1 MRNKM
6 NNIRTKITATVLTAL
21 LTVSATAQSI
31 RSSYF
36 LETMPGRH
44 KFNPAMTGNYGYVGF
59 PALSGISINASTNFG
74 ASTFF
79 YPGEDGKLHNFLNQS
94 VQADEFLGKLKN
106 TSKLNMSIDM
116 SIISAGFKAFGG
128 YNTLDISLHTNTQMQ
143 MPKELFEFFK
153 VGRTN
158 TTGATQY
165 DMSGVKAEASAYMD
179 IALGHARKINEQWEV
194 GAKIKGIIGI
204 GHARADISKLD
215 VTMEQN
221 RWIIESMGTVDISF
235 PGIQPKTSIS
245 TDANGNVR
253 EVIDG
258 FEMDGYSFGIQGG
271 GIGFDLGAVYRPIKD
286 LAISVA
292 VTDIGFIHWK
302 NNQSYKTLEDKIV
315 YSGMDETQEGI
326 NSEDLVENFESL
338 TKLEATDKSS
348 INRALRASLNIG
360 AEYSFLNNIISL
372 GILSH
377 STFGPVTYTEGTFV
391 ANIRAPKAF
400 AMSLNGTISNMG
412 GSFGALL
419 NFCPK
424 GFNFFVGID
433 CYPGLK
439 VSPQF
444 IPVNKLN
451 ANLSLGLNFTF
462 GEKVL

>member
-1 MRNKM
+1 MK
-6 NNIRTKITATVLTAL
+6 NIRTKISAILLTAL
-21 LTVSATAQSI
+21 LTASATAQSI

-79 YPGEDGKLHNFLNQS
+79 YPGENGTLYNFLNQA
-94 VQADEFLGKLKN
+94 VPADEFLGKLKN
-106 TSKLNMSIDM
+106 TSKLNMSVDM
-116 SIISAGFKAFGG
+116 ALISTGFKAFGG
-128 YNTLDISLHTNTQMQ
+128 YNTFDISLHTNTQMQ
-143 MPKELFEFFK
+143 IPKGLFEFLK

-158 TTGATQY
+158 MFGATEY
-165 DMSGVKAEASAYMD
+165 DLSGVKAEASAYMD
-179 IALGHARKINEQWEV
+179 IAIGHARKINEQWEV

-204 GHARADISKLD
+204 GHARANINKFNVSMGQ
-215 VTMEQN
+215 TQ
-221 RWIIESMGTVDISF
+221 WIIESQGTVDMSF
-235 PGIQPKTSIS
+235 PGIKPKKGIS
-245 TDANGNVR
+245 TDINGNER
-253 EVIDG
+253 EVVEG

-302 NNQSYKTLEDKIV
+302 NNQSYKTLDDKVI
-315 YSGMDETQEGI
+315 YAGMDETQEGI
-326 NSEDLVENFESL
+326 NGDDLVEDLESL
-338 TKLEATDKSS
+338 TKLEEVDKSS

-360 AEYSFLNNIISL
+360 AEYSLLNNRISF

-377 STFGPVTYTEGTFV
+377 STFGPVTYAEGTLV

-424 GFNFFVGID
+424 GFNFFVGVD

-439 VSPQF
+439 VSPQYV
-444 IPVNKLN
+444 PVNKLN
-451 ANLSLGLNFTF
+451 ANVSFGLNFTF